1 MSIVYK
7 SENLTNDDCI
17 ANSARNKG
25 ALCVSVSLSMS
36 VSVCDVSIKGR
47 KPDHEVDV
55 WSLSDIDISNL
66 CLAGNLYCDYSVLRE
81 VNHS

>member
-7 SENLTNDDCI
+7 SEIRTNDDCI
-17 ANSARNKG
+17 ADSG
-25 ALCVSVSLSMS
+25 TLCVSVSLSMT

-55 WSLSDIDISNL
+55 WPLSDFDISNL
-66 CLAGNLYCDYSVLRE
+66 CLAGNFYCEHCVLRE
-81 VNHS
+81 VNLS